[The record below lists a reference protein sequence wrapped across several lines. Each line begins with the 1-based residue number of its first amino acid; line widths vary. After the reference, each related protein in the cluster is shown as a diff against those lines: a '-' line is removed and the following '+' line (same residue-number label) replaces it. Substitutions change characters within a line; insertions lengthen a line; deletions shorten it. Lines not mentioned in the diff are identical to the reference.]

1 MPLLLLLVPVFVL
14 ALLCLWIV
22 LLPLSLWQRY
32 RIGRMR
38 LRLRPWLVRL
48 NSWLLLVSVAVFV
61 AVAALSGLWLPGS
74 LTYAAGGLATGGLLS
89 LAGMALT
96 RFEWR
101 PDGMHYTPNAWIALG
116 LTALIAA
123 RIAMGFVHLFQYWQ
137 ASDNAGW
144 RQALDHHSLLAVGGV
159 VLGYYLGY
167 AWGLRRRLGRMN
179 DDGLVRARRR

>member
-1 MPLLLLLVPVFVL
+1 MPLLLLLLPLFVL

-38 LRLRPWLVRL
+38 VRLRPWWVRL
-48 NSWLLLVSVAVFV
+48 NGWLLLASAMVFV
-61 AVAALSGLWLPGS
+61 AVSALSSLWLPGS
-74 LTYAAGGLATGGLLS
+74 LAWAAGGLVGGVLLS
-89 LAGMALT
+89 LAGLALT

-101 PDGMHYTPNAWIALG
+101 PDGMHYTPSAWIALG

-123 RIAMGFVHLFQYWQ
+123 RIAMGFVHLFRYWREGG
-137 ASDNAGW
+137 GW
-144 RQALDHHSLLAVGGV
+144 QQALDHHSLLAVGGI

-167 AWGLRRRLGRMN
+167 AWGLRRRMNRLN
-179 DDGLVRARRR
+179 DDGLARARRR